1 MKLNDELIRIQNGEQ
16 GEGMRKIL
24 ETQITY
30 GEALWVRK
38 GDGENH
44 RAGRTWHNYILL
56 LAGCEGQCPKCPK
69 AFSSSK
75 TLHLW

>member
-44 RAGRTWHNYILL
+44 RAGRTCGIW
-56 LAGCEGQCPKCPK
+56 KCTGHLETD
-69 AFSSSK
+69 FSFNG
-75 TLHLW
+75 